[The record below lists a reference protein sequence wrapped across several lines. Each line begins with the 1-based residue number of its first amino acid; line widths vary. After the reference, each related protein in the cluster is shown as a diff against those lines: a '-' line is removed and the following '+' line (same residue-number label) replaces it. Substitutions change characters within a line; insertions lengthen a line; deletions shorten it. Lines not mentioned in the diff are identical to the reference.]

1 MPIIGLLAL
10 MILLNDCSSIG
21 KIDNKAFS
29 QLPKADQRY
38 LINNHDQKHPV
49 GVAVFL
55 LAFSGGGTRAA
66 ALSYFVIMMR
76 V

>member
-10 MILLNDCSSIG
+10 IILINGCSSIG

-38 LINNHDQKHPV
+38 LIHNYDQKHPV
-49 GVAVFL
+49 GVTVFL
-55 LAFSGGGTRAA
+55 LVFSGGDTYAA
-66 ALSYFVIMMR
+66 ACIYWL
-76 V
+76 